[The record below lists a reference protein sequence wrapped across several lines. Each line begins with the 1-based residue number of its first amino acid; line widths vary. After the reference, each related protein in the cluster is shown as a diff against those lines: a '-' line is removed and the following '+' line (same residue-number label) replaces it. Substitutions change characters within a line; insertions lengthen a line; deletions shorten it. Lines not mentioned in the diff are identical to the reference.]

1 MNPKIYLFGIP
12 TSEKFDLLITV
23 HHDIGDRTLG
33 TLISSTSNNSE
44 GTMIIQV
51 EEDINIGDIINL
63 TVMCSCLKPYQRE
76 LKFMG
81 GDISHVLALEQETNA
96 NKTIVEKDCDYE
108 KWQQWN
114 PTVEND
120 DGVRKQN
127 QYMSSNKINTEPLW
141 TTYYESS
148 KIDYLERFH
157 RLWIGLNAYSSYH
170 SQYNQDGKKIF
181 DLVNTQSIKDKF
193 NTSINYNRYIDV
205 SNQLLQ
211 LQTATGLD
219 TTSNILRLDITNS
232 NPIIDF
238 LEQCKLHYKAIG
250 VTENLVNDFIFLD
263 KEDGI
268 NIFNTLYIKYHTY
281 ITSSQ
286 GIPHA
291 SNFSE
296 IFDDVKSPK
305 SIQQIGR
312 LVFRNHLES
321 DDDGSLFEMSDFY
334 DANILDNLY
343 SGINGNQAFEQ
354 IDTLFFRY
362 LFLLYKFRSAYFHG
376 DFILNHENNE
386 LAQSAYL
393 SLLEIYPET

>member
-12 TSEKFDLLITV
+12 TSDKFDLSIRV

-44 GTMIIQV
+44 DTMTIQV

-63 TVMCSCLKPYQRE
+63 SVLSSYLAPYTRE

-81 GDISHVLALEQETNA
+81 GDISHVLALEKETNGD
-96 NKTIVEKDCDYE
+96 NQIIEQSDNYE
-108 KWQQWN
+108 QWQQWN
-114 PTVEND
+114 STTQND

-170 SQYNQDGKKIF
+170 SQYSKDGKKIF
-181 DLVNTQSIKDKF
+181 DLVNIQSIKDKF
-193 NTSINYNRYIDV
+193 HSSINFNRYIDV
-205 SNQLLQ
+205 SHQLSLI
-211 LQTATGLD
+211 QTATGVD
-219 TTSNILRLDITNS
+219 TSSDILRLGITNS

-238 LEQCKLHYKAIG
+238 MEQCKLHYKAIG
-250 VTENLVNDFIFLD
+250 VTKNLVNDFIFLD

-268 NIFNTLYIKYHTY
+268 NIFNPLYKKYHEY
-281 ITSSQ
+281 IASSQ
-286 GIPHA
+286 GMAYA

-296 IFDDVKSPK
+296 IFDDIKSPK

-312 LVFRNHLES
+312 LVFRYHLES

-334 DANILDNLY
+334 DADTLSDLY

-354 IDTLFFRY
+354 IDALFFRY

-393 SLLEIYPET
+393 SLLEIYPT